1 MGCALNPFAFF
12 CLIAECKKNE
22 TFIIFKQNKWE
33 MSEKV
38 KDFYIGIQFREPI
51 IRGNYPELSFTEQY
65 AVDLQAIKVSKN
77 TDFNARV
84 KMLLDEYQIDA
95 DRKISSEN
103 LSSWRYVIYEDHNTE
118 VMMYLPINYTGRN
131 EGWGRDLI
139 SSTRNK
145 VTLYKPTAMES
156 TTLYMKRA
164 ICGGIVLASAISG
177 VDLELFVCLTVGAT
191 ILYVV
196 PW

>member
-1 MGCALNPFAFF
+1 
-12 CLIAECKKNE
+12 
-22 TFIIFKQNKWE
+22 
-33 MSEKV
+33 MSEKM
-38 KDFYIGIQFREPI
+38 KDFYIGIQFQQPV

-77 TDFNARV
+77 TDFNTRV
-84 KMLLDEYQIDA
+84 DMLLGEYQIDA
-95 DRKISSEN
+95 SRKIGPEN

-118 VMMYLPINYTGRN
+118 VMMYLPVNYTGRN
-131 EGWGRDLI
+131 EGWGRDLT

-156 TTLYMKRA
+156 KTLYMKRA
-164 ICGGIVLASAISG
+164 ICGGIVLTSAMSG
-177 VDLELFVCLTVGAT
+177 MDLKLFICCTIGVA
-191 ILYVV
+191 ILYIV